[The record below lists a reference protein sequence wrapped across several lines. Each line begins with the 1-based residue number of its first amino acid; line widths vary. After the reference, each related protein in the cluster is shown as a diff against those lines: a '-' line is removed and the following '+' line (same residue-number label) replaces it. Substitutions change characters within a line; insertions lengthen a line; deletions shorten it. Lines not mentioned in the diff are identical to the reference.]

1 MTELPAF
8 SLLLPVYHGDQA
20 AHLRHS
26 FLSTVNDQIL
36 RPSEVVLVEDGP
48 VGADLAAEMARLI
61 ESSPVPVIHVRISE
75 NAGLA
80 NALTAGLAACTHDV
94 VARMDAD
101 DISLPERFALQIP
114 LIAAGHELVGSGMC
128 EFTEDETGVQVQ
140 GAQRNPPTM
149 PADIARYAR
158 FHDPFNHPTVVYTK
172 SAVARAGGYTP
183 LGLMEDYWLFARM
196 IANGAATRNTS
207 ERLVKYRVSS
217 GAYKRRGGLK
227 LLASELQLQR
237 AFRRSGFTSK
247 GQFARNVLIRG
258 GYRLIPEGVRRH
270 FYRTII
276 LRTRSD

>member
-8 SLLLPVYHGDQA
+8 SLLLPVYHGDNA

-26 FLSTVNDQIL
+26 FHSSVNDQAL
-36 RPSEVVLVEDGP
+36 RPTEVVLVEDGP
-48 VGADLAAEMARLI
+48 VGPALSEEIAHLI
-61 ESSPVPVIHVRISE
+61 ESSPVPVTHVRISE

-80 NALTAGLAACTHDV
+80 KALTTGLAACTYDV

-101 DISLPERFALQIP
+101 DISLPERFAVQIP
-114 LIAAGHELVGSGMC
+114 LIAAGNELVGSGMC
-128 EFTEDETGVQVQ
+128 EFSEDASGAEVP
-140 GAQRNPPTM
+140 GAQRNPPTS

-172 SAVARAGGYTP
+172 TAVARAGGYAP
-183 LGLMEDYWLFARM
+183 LGLMEDYWLFVRM
-196 IANGAATRNTS
+196 IADGAKARNSS

-237 AFRRSGFTSK
+237 AFRRSGFTTSA
-247 GQFARNVLIRG
+247 QFVRNVLIRG
-258 GYRLIPEGVRRH
+258 GYRLIPEPVRRY
-270 FYRTII
+270 FYRSII
-276 LRTRSD
+276 LRTRPR